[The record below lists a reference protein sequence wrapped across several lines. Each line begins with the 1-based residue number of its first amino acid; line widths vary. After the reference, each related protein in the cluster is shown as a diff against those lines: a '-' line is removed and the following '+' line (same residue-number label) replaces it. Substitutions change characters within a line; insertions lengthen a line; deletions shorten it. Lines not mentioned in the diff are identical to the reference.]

1 MSETI
6 DPETF
11 AHLVELAALE
21 LDAEEGEYLRQQLNN
36 QLKSIHQLAAI
47 PLDPNTP
54 INLHGVE
61 YSLEN
66 SAALRDDGWRPFEDV
81 GAILSQVPEL
91 DEDHIIVP
99 DIPHTQLD

>member
-36 QLKSIHQLAAI
+36 QLKSIRQLEAI
-47 PLDPNTP
+47 PLDPDTP

-61 YSLEN
+61 YALEN
-66 SAALRDDGWRPFEDV
+66 SAALREDRWLPFEY
-81 GAILSQVPEL
+81 GADILSQVPEL
-91 DEDHIIVP
+91 DENYIIVP
-99 DIPHTQLD
+99 DIPHTKLD